1 MSKITVKD
9 VLLLC
14 AKMLNLTDAVSDL
27 TSGAG
32 AQNVDV
38 QELLRC
44 FNVVENEI
52 ALDYLPLHA
61 EQEVNTKTG
70 EIKYTALHKNVVGVL
85 RVRDESGK
93 SIPFKLFPDQLKTQ
107 SGKIV
112 ITYTYAPEEKTL
124 TDECECRIQVSKR
137 LLAYGIAAEYAFAQ
151 GMFEEA
157 AVWDKKYKDAIEAAN
172 CKKPSHILRSRRWA

>member
-14 AKMLNLTDAVSDL
+14 AKMLNLTDAASYL
-27 TSGAG
+27 TTGTG
-32 AQNVDV
+32 TQNADV
-38 QELLRC
+38 QALLSC

-52 ALDYLPLHA
+52 ALDYLPLYA
-61 EQEVNTKTG
+61 EQEVHTQTG
-70 EIKYTALHKNVVGVL
+70 EMKYTALNKNVVNVL

-93 SIPFKLFPDQLKTQ
+93 SLPFKLFPDQLKTQ

-112 ITYTYAPEEKTL
+112 ITYTYAPKNKSL
-124 TDECECRIQVSKR
+124 TDECECSVQVSTR

-172 CKKPSHILRSRRWA
+172 CKKPSYILRSRRWA